1 MVISGREVGHSPHK
15 TPHVNLSLSI
25 HEPTLILVRC
35 LMFPCWA
42 ELDGVPWGETLEG
55 KRKHGPRVGTPASP
69 IWGALRSSDVA
80 SWLLLTCLLFKRSED
95 TIRSLRVAVHTCVF
109 LFFFWMIYS
118 IMHSVKMIADVHLNS
133 LKIKML
139 LCVDAFP

>member
-80 SWLLLTCLLFKRSED
+80 SWLLLTCLLFKCSED
-95 TIRSLRVAVHTCVF
+95 TIRPLRVAVHTCVF
-109 LFFFWMIYS
+109 LFFWMIYS